1 MNELKIKLPANVSL
15 DEAQLLL
22 AVKLFETGK
31 LSIGQAAKLAGY
43 SKRTFIELL
52 SNMGVPVINY
62 PAEDLEREISLWVL
76 LMIRKLY
83 LLLPIVPAWLG

>member
-1 MNELKIKLPANVSL
+1 MNELKIELPPNISL

-31 LSIGQAAKLAGY
+31 LSIGQAALLAGY

-52 SNMGVPVINY
+52 SKMGVPVINY
-62 PAEDLEREISLWVL
+62 PAEDLEREISL
-76 LMIRKLY
+76 
-83 LLLPIVPAWLG
+83 

>member
-1 MNELKIKLPANVSL
+1 MNELKIELPANVSL

-43 SKRTFIELL
+43 SKRTFMELL
-52 SNMGVPVINY
+52 SKMGVPVINY
-62 PAEDLEREISLWVL
+62 PVEDLEREISL
-76 LMIRKLY
+76 
-83 LLLPIVPAWLG
+83 

>member
-1 MNELKIKLPANVSL
+1 MNELKVELPPNVSL
-15 DEAQLLL
+15 DEAKLLL

-52 SNMGVPVINY
+52 SKMGVPVINY
-62 PAEDLEREISLWVL
+62 PAEDLEREISL
-76 LMIRKLY
+76 
-83 LLLPIVPAWLG
+83 

>member
-1 MNELKIKLPANVSL
+1 MGIGDERAKDRTAFQHFK

-31 LSIGQAAKLAGY
+31 LSIGQAATSCY

-52 SNMGVPVINY
+52 SKMGIPVINY
-62 PAEDLEREISLWVL
+62 PDEDLE
-76 LMIRKLY
+76 
-83 LLLPIVPAWLG
+83 GD

>member
-1 MNELKIKLPANVSL
+1 MNELKTAFQHFK

-52 SNMGVPVINY
+52 SKMGIPVINY
-62 PAEDLEREISLWVL
+62 PDEDLEQEISL
-76 LMIRKLY
+76 
-83 LLLPIVPAWLG
+83 

>member
-1 MNELKIKLPANVSL
+1 MNELKIELPANVSL

-43 SKRTFIELL
+43 SKPTFIELL
-52 SNMGVPVINY
+52 SKMGVPGINY
-62 PAEDLEREISLWVL
+62 PVEDLERENSL
-76 LMIRKLY
+76 
-83 LLLPIVPAWLG
+83 

>member
-1 MNELKIKLPANVSL
+1 MNELKIELPSNISK

-52 SNMGVPVINY
+52 SKMGIPVINY
-62 PAEDLEREISLWVL
+62 PSEDLEREISL
-76 LMIRKLY
+76 
-83 LLLPIVPAWLG
+83 

>member
-1 MNELKIKLPANVSL
+1 MNELKVQLPANVSL

-52 SNMGVPVINY
+52 GKMGVPVINY
-62 PAEDLEREISLWVL
+62 PAEDLEREISL
-76 LMIRKLY
+76 
-83 LLLPIVPAWLG
+83 

>member
-1 MNELKIKLPANVSL
+1 MGIGDERAKDRTAFQHFK

-43 SKRTFIELL
+43 SSIELL
-52 SNMGVPVINY
+52 SKMGIPVINY
-62 PAEDLEREISLWVL
+62 PDEDLEQEISL
-76 LMIRKLY
+76 
-83 LLLPIVPAWLG
+83 

>member
-1 MNELKIKLPANVSL
+1 MNELKIELPTNVSL

-52 SNMGVPVINY
+52 SKMGVSVINY
-62 PAEDLEREISLWVL
+62 PVEDLEREISL
-76 LMIRKLY
+76 
-83 LLLPIVPAWLG
+83 

>member
-1 MNELKIKLPANVSL
+1 MNELKVELPANISL

-31 LSIGQAAKLAGY
+31 LSIGQAALLAGY

-52 SNMGVPVINY
+52 SKMGVPVINY
-62 PAEDLEREISLWVL
+62 LAEDLKREISL
-76 LMIRKLY
+76 
-83 LLLPIVPAWLG
+83 

>member
-1 MNELKIKLPANVSL
+1 MNELKVELPPNVSL

-43 SKRTFIELL
+43 SKPAFIELV
-52 SNMGVPVINY
+52 SKMGVPVINY
-62 PAEDLEREISLWVL
+62 PVEDLEREISL
-76 LMIRKLY
+76 
-83 LLLPIVPAWLG
+83 

>member
-1 MNELKIKLPANVSL
+1 MNELKVELPPNVSL

-31 LSIGQAAKLAGY
+31 LSIGQAALLAGY

-52 SNMGVPVINY
+52 GKMGVSVVNY
-62 PAEDLEREISLWVL
+62 PAEDLEREISL
-76 LMIRKLY
+76 
-83 LLLPIVPAWLG
+83 